1 MNEQVL
7 FNILL
12 IASFLFAIVTAVVLV
27 FVAAPYGRHTR
38 KGWGPTLDNRLGW
51 IVMEAPAPLVFALC
65 FVVGEYRSSLTAW
78 VFLLMWETHYLY
90 RAFIYPLGLRG
101 AGKRMPVVV
110 AGIGFL
116 FNALNGYLNGRY
128 LYTFS
133 GGYPDEWLTDPRFFA
148 GLMLFIA
155 GYAINRQS
163 DRTLRRLRENDES
176 GYTIP
181 YGGFY
186 RWISSPNY
194 FGEIIQWF
202 GWALATWSPVGLAFA
217 IWTTANLAPRAQSH
231 HRWYRDCFANYPPE
245 RKSLLPRLW

>member
-1 MNEQVL
+1 
-7 FNILL
+7 
-12 IASFLFAIVTAVVLV
+12 
-27 FVAAPYGRHTR
+27 
-38 KGWGPTLDNRLGW
+38 
-51 IVMEAPAPLVFALC
+51 
-65 FVVGEYRSSLTAW
+65 
-78 VFLLMWETHYLY
+78 MWEIHYLY

-101 AGKRMPVVV
+101 TGKRMPVVI

-133 GGYPDEWLTDPRFFA
+133 GGYPDEWLADPRFVA
-148 GLMLFIA
+148 GLMLFVV

-163 DRTLRRLRENDES
+163 DRTLRRLRENGGS
-176 GYTIP
+176 RYAIP

-202 GWALATWSPVGLAFA
+202 GWALATWSLAGLAFA
-217 IWTTANLAPRAQSH
+217 FWTTANLVPRAQSH
-231 HRWYRDCFANYPPE
+231 HRWYRDYFANYPPE